1 MNFEVTREY
10 QSYFME
16 KLSTKFSSE
25 ISNEKKGKHEVL
37 DSSYSLQCSK
47 GNPELT

>member
-1 MNFEVTREY
+1 
-10 QSYFME
+10 ME
-16 KLSTKFSSE
+16 ELRTKFSSK
-25 ISNEKKGKHEVL
+25 ISNEQKEKHEEL